1 MTPFI
6 ITRRLPSWN
15 NQDPGIH
22 ARKGCPFYLPALIVR
37 TLPEPWDAY
46 ANMHFSVQRAH
57 LSMASIPQD
66 IRHGIRKRRGEA
78 GPVHYWDKSNCPKK
92 KVVTALLVSST
103 ADRLGPQAQTRRVRP
118 KPFTLA
124 PVVFWDSATCAAGF
138 RADHCAI
145 FPATTTQN
153 KKQCA
158 WKKGSTGQC
167 WAILGNKRHLGHDRP
182 WRKAW
187 ETVCFLE
194 EIS

>member
-1 MTPFI
+1 MPERVALFTYLRSSSALYLNHGTRMQICISPSNEHI
-6 ITRRLPSWN
+6 LAWLRSLRIYDTALGNVAAKLVRSITGTKATA
-15 NQDPGIH
+15 Q
-22 ARKGCPFYLPALIVR
+22 
-37 TLPEPWDAY
+37 
-46 ANMHFSVQRAH
+46 
-57 LSMASIPQD
+57 
-66 IRHGIRKRRGEA
+66 
-78 GPVHYWDKSNCPKK
+78 KK
-92 KVVTALLVSST
+92 KVVTALLVSSA